1 MTPTVQAGFVTRPRG
16 LAGEVEIRLFLAG
29 RAVALPRGFEALV
42 GDRAVTVERSSIR
55 SADTVTALFTGLESI
70 EAVDD
75 FRGEAFSASRESVLA
90 VPGFRPLALFLGMR
104 VEWQDGAG
112 IVEDFEPFSANPLL
126 SVGFEGRRF
135 DVPLLLITETGSID
149 WEGGRIGL
157 RLPAGLVEGVD

>member
-1 MTPTVQAGFVTRPRG
+1 MTPTVQAGFVVRPRG

-29 RAVALPRGFEALV
+29 RAVALPRGFEAFV

-55 SADTVTALFTGLESI
+55 SLDTVTACFAGFEGI
-70 EAVDD
+70 DAVAG
-75 FRGEAFSASRESVLA
+75 FRGEAFSASRDSVLA
-90 VPGFRPLALFLGMR
+90 VEGFRPLALFLGMR

-135 DVPLLLITETGSID
+135 DLPLLLITETGSVD
-149 WEGGRIGL
+149 WAGGEM
-157 RLPAGLVEGVD
+157 RLKLPSGLVEDSD